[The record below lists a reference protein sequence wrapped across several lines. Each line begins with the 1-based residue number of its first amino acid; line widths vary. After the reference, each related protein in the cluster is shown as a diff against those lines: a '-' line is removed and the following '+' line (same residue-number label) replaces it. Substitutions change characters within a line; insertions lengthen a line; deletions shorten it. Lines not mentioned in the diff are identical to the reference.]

1 MVTLKKPQLNDKFT
15 LELKLGSQKI
25 QVSGSFVKS
34 CQESYTSPC
43 TIIIAF
49 LASLCLI
56 LFTALALA
64 LIILR
69 RKKPITFKFGQRE
82 DRESIQYDS
91 GKSYNE
97 TNYEETFEQS
107 NKIESTIDVTANNIL
122 IGAKAV
128 SKDSPS
134 LTSMPRKS
142 SLKPPKTNFS
152 DQLNNNGI
160 YENAAY
166 TGGELDVVHE
176 VSEDKPIDEKPVFQE
191 GRRKSIVTFS
201 ETTQVKFG

>member
-1 MVTLKKPQLNDKFT
+1 MVTLKKPQPNDKFT
-15 LELKLGSQKI
+15 LELKLGSHKI
-25 QVSGSFVKS
+25 QLSGSFVKS
-34 CQESYTSPC
+34 CEESYTSPC

-122 IGAKAV
+122 IGAKAA

-176 VSEDKPIDEKPVFQE
+176 VSEDKPIDE
-191 GRRKSIVTFS
+191 
-201 ETTQVKFG
+201 